1 MDPPLCILSASWAQ
15 TCLPWFVWRPCLGGP
30 PLQSESPEL
39 HTSSEG
45 SDDSDESIEDFGQF
59 RPYEP
64 DVETFR
70 DYERRVNAPPPGR
83 MPPRWPLVDFFG
95 ARASDH

>member
-1 MDPPLCILSASWAQ
+1 MCSW
-15 TCLPWFVWRPCLGGP
+15 LPCLGGP
-30 PLQSESPEL
+30 QLQSESPEL

-45 SDDSDESIEDFGQF
+45 SEDSDESIEDFGQF

-64 DVETFR
+64 DHETFG
-70 DYERRVNAPPPGR
+70 DYERRVNAPPPGH
-83 MPPRWPLVDFFG
+83 MPPRWAMLDLFG